1 MPVRLGVRLPQTLT
15 VACINDNSVLSRLL
29 EVLEALNN
37 SKRTWWQ
44 MWMMPLMEI
53 RHSRDLVPYL
63 WFLISGKL
71 NRF

>member
-37 SKRTWWQ
+37 SQRTWWQ

-53 RHSRDLVPYL
+53 RHSRDLVSYL